1 MFSSQP
7 SETASFCEDS
17 PTEKKERK
25 KWSVS
30 DDLVLIS
37 AWLNTSNDPVVSNE
51 KRIANYFAASPKVAR
66 GEEREP
72 IQCKQRWQK
81 VNDLVCK
88 FCGAYAAATRQK
100 TSGQSESDVVKLAHQ
115 IFYNDHKMKFNLHHA
130 WEELKNDQKWCA
142 LASTKIDG
150 PQSSGGKRRRC
161 EDGAQSA
168 CSEATTNRADHPTA
182 RPPGVKAS
190 KGACGKRPMVDQQG
204 VTQFQNMVS
213 IKEKDMAIKEKDMAL
228 KERLS
233 KIGLLGNLIS
243 KTEPLSEYEEALK
256 QKLITE
262 MLGD

>member
-1 MFSSQP
+1 MDSTNPYTRPSNFTDLLNSQQDSGLPVPSSYESFSHGGVLSSQIPMFSSQP

-51 KRIANYFAASPKVAR
+51 KRIANYFAASPQVAR

-130 WEELKNDQKWCA
+130 WEELKMTRNGVRLRVLRLMDHNHQA
-142 LASTKIDG
+142 VR
-150 PQSSGGKRRRC
+150 GG
-161 EDGAQSA
+161 
-168 CSEATTNRADHPTA
+168 
-182 RPPGVKAS
+182 GV
-190 KGACGKRPMVDQQG
+190 RM
-204 VTQFQNMVS
+204 
-213 IKEKDMAIKEKDMAL
+213 
-228 KERLS
+228 ERNQL
-233 KIGLLGNLIS
+233 
-243 KTEPLSEYEEALK
+243 ALK
-256 QKLITE
+256 QPRIELITLPHVLLVLRHRKE
-262 MLGD
+262 HVVRDQW